1 MTDSSSEDNSEMTQ
15 MAGELIQA
23 KMEAARHPQSLT
35 HILKMGSFHMEIVP
49 DKSIDIEK
57 LFKEVITDLYEK
69 FGEEVLKINMS
80 DIIQAQKDMGGMHG

>member
-1 MTDSSSEDNSEMTQ
+1 
-15 MAGELIQA
+15 
-23 KMEAARHPQSLT
+23 
-35 HILKMGSFHMEIVP
+35 MEIVP